1 MKNIIYIATLFLSIG
16 LVAQT
21 KNEKND
27 YDFYQKNK
35 IRNEFVRDS
44 VFNVFSILNYELQKT
59 TLNEKRETIQ
69 SKLDSLQS
77 QMSETNS
84 KDIKNEFEYIRKNPS
99 YSEAPNLLIY
109 RLKRREGLKL
119 FDEIYNLNNLLPSE
133 VQNSEKGKELK
144 QTLIDF
150 AGSKIGSNAPR
161 FFLTDI
167 NNTKISLNQFEEKG
181 YVLIDFWASWCAPCR
196 QDFPFL
202 KEMYSKY
209 KDKGLNIISLSRDEN
224 SEAWRKAII
233 KDSIE
238 LWTHASIKENNSDV
252 EKKYFVN
259 AIPVKILINKEGI
272 IIGKWRGGGE
282 ENKEEIR
289 KLFTEIFEG
298 K

>member
-119 FDEIYNLNNLLPSE
+119 FDEIYDLNNLLPSE